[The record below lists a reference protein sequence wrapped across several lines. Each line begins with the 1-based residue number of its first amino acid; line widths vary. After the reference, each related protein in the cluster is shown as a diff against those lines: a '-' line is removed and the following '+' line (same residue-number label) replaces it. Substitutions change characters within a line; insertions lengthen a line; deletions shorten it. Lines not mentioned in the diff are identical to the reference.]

1 MDAKIN
7 YLYKMNGAQ
16 IKGLQ
21 GICSLAILPMGPTEV
36 HGPHLPLMTDITS
49 GLEIAERT
57 ATKLQKRGIVSVI
70 ATPVT
75 YCHADVTNCFPG
87 NTSLRT
93 ETVTAL
99 VEDICL
105 SLSASGFH
113 NIIVTSGHADPSN
126 AAAVRTGFEN
136 ARKKDPQVNAFY
148 SEWFDKGIVCGAAKE
163 AFRCEHP
170 EWDLHAGESETAFNL
185 MRNPELI
192 DTKQVASLKPN
203 WEGEFLFSR
212 IAGGAKDFLECGA
225 PDAYFGDPAAATA
238 ENGSRQ
244 YDIFSDI
251 VVEEVLTLLS

>member
-1 MDAKIN
+1 MN
-7 YLYKMNGAQ
+7 PNLHYLYTMNGTQ
-16 IKGLQ
+16 VRKLQ
-21 GICSLAILPMGPTEV
+21 KVCSLAIIPMGPTEV

-57 ATKLQKRGIVSVI
+57 AAKLKDKGIESVI

-87 NTSLRT
+87 NTSLRP
-93 ETVTAL
+93 ETVTAMI
-99 VEDICL
+99 EDICL

-113 NIIVTSGHADPSN
+113 NIIITSGHADPTN
-126 AAAVRTGFEN
+126 AEAVQQGIEN
-136 ARKKDPQVNAFY
+136 AKAKDPRVNACN
-148 SEWFDKGIVCGAAKE
+148 SEWFNKGIVGGRARE
-163 AFRCEHP
+163 AFAGEHP

-185 MRNPELI
+185 FRNPELI
-192 DTKQVASLKPN
+192 DMAQISSLKPN

-212 IAGGAKDFLECGA
+212 ILKGAKDFLECGA
-225 PDAYFGDPAAATA
+225 PDAYFGDPSSATA
-238 ENGSRQ
+238 ENGDRQ